1 MPAER
6 WAINSSLPRARV
18 MWSGGRESI
27 DGLFLADG
35 GQPGVALLV
44 LPQGVYLPG
53 EQIQTVIAGVKHL
66 LFPVA
71 IVERGDDY
79 DLISFR
85 DMVQDA

>member
-1 MPAER
+1 MSRTAVC
-6 WAINSSLPRARV
+6 AALVNV
-18 MWSGGRESI
+18 GGDWSGGRESI
-27 DGLFLADG
+27 DGLYLADSS
-35 GQPGVALLV
+35 QPGVALLV

-71 IVERGDDY
+71 VVERGDDY
-79 DLISFR
+79 DMISFR